1 MGGPHEK
8 IRKRSRIDTEL
19 PAEIRQEVDRLL
31 IEGATYE
38 DISDYLNARGHD
50 ISRSSVGRY
59 GRDFLNLYRRIRV
72 IEDKSRALSSEPGEM
87 ALEEAAS
94 KLFTGEI
101 LELLM
106 AHALDVSEKSRIIGD
121 FAKLQSSSVARERL
135 KSDTKNRIDAKLSD
149 LESRAKAKGTGLD
162 PETLRRV
169 REEIYG
175 IV

>member
-1 MGGPHEK
+1 MGGPHTKE
-8 IRKRSRIDTEL
+8 RRRSRIDTSLPPEL
-19 PAEIRQEVDRLL
+19 RQEVDRLL

-38 DISDYLNARGHD
+38 DISEYLTARGHD

-59 GRDFLNLYRRIRV
+59 GKDFLNLYRRLKI

-106 AHALDVSEKSRIIGD
+106 SHSLDVGEKSRIIGD

-135 KSDTKNRIDAKLSD
+135 KADTRKRIEAKMDD
-149 LESRAKAKGTGLD
+149 LEAKAKSSGLD

>member
-19 PAEIRQEVDRLL
+19 PVEVRQETDRLL

-38 DISDYLNARGHD
+38 EISAYLKANGHD
-50 ISRSSVGRY
+50 ISKSSVGRY
-59 GRDFLNLYRRIRV
+59 GKDFLNLYRRIRV
-72 IEDKSRALSSEPGEM
+72 MEDKSRALSSEPGEM

-106 AHALDVSEKSRIIGD
+106 AHTLDIGEKSRIIGD

-135 KSDTKNRIDAKLSD
+135 KSDTRKKIDAKLSD
-149 LESRAKAKGTGLD
+149 LESKARKGTGLD